1 MRVDEGLSMALLE
14 VSGLTRDF
22 GGLRAVSSLSFN
34 VDTGEVLG
42 LIGPNGAGKTT
53 VFNLITG
60 FLRPT
65 SGDIRLDG
73 RSISGLKP
81 HDVVRIGI
89 ARTFQIVKP
98 FPNLSVRDNVA
109 LAALVRIN
117 NREKADAEAVRT
129 LTLVGLGD
137 KLNMPAS
144 DLTLSD
150 QKHMEMARAL
160 ATGPRLL
167 LLDEPLAGLNLH
179 ETEKA
184 CGLIQKIRD
193 SGITVVLVEHV
204 MKAIMRISDRII
216 VIRQGAKIADGPPS
230 EVVNDPGVITAYF
243 GKRGA

>member
-1 MRVDEGLSMALLE
+1 MALLE

-34 VDTGEVLG
+34 VEAGEILG

-73 RSISGLKP
+73 RSISGLKT

-98 FPNLSVRDNVA
+98 FPNLSVRENAA
-109 LAALVRIN
+109 LAALVRTN
-117 NREKADAEAVRT
+117 DRGKADAEAVRT
-129 LTLVGLGD
+129 LRQVGLGD
-137 KLNMPAS
+137 RLDVPAS
-144 DLTLSD
+144 DLTLSG
-150 QKHMEMARAL
+150 QKRMEMARAL

-167 LLDEPLAGLNLH
+167 LLDEPLAGLNLR
-179 ETEKA
+179 ETEEA
-184 CGLIQKIRD
+184 CVLIQKIRD

-204 MKAIMRISDRII
+204 MKAIMRISDRVV
-216 VIRQGAKIADGPPS
+216 VIRQGAKIADGPPA

>member
-1 MRVDEGLSMALLE
+1 MALLE

-22 GGLRAVSSLSFN
+22 GGLRAVSDLSFD
-34 VDTGEVLG
+34 VETGEILG

-73 RSISGLKP
+73 RSISGLRP
-81 HDVVRIGI
+81 HAVVRSGI

-98 FPNLSVRDNVA
+98 FPNLSVRENVA
-109 LAALVRIN
+109 LAALVRAN
-117 NREKADAEAVRT
+117 DREKADAEAVRM
-129 LTLVGLGD
+129 LTQVGLGD
-137 KLNMPAS
+137 RLDVPAS
-144 DLTLSD
+144 DLTLSG
-150 QKHMEMARAL
+150 QKRMEMARAL

-167 LLDEPLAGLNLH
+167 LLDEPLAGLNLR
-179 ETEKA
+179 ETEEA

-204 MKAIMRISDRII
+204 MKAIMRISDRVV
-216 VIRQGAKIADGPPS
+216 VIRQGAKIADGPPA